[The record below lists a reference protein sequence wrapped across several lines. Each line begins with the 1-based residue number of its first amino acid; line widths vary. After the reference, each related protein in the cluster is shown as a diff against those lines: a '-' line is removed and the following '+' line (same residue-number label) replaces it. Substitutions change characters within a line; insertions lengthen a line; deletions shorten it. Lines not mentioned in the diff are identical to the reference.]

1 MFSVVLKNGEYIVH
15 KSPEEIKKE
24 KRNALWR
31 ELMAVRVKKEGR
43 R

>member
-1 MFSVVLKNGEYIVH
+1 MFSIVLKNGEYHVH

-31 ELMAVRVKKEGR
+31 ELMAVRVMPNAR
-43 R
+43 

>member
-1 MFSVVLKNGEYIVH
+1 MFSIVLKNGEYRVH

-31 ELMAVRVKKEGR
+31 DLMSIRPKKGDV
-43 R
+43 